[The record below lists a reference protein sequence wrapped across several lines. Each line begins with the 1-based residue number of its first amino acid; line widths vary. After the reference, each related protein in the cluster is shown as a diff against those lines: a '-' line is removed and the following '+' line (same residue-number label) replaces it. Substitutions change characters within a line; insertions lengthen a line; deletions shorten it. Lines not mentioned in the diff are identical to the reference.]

1 MYFSR
6 NCSETFLIQYV
17 MKAIIQLMRN
27 KIIEV
32 YTKILAGCRQKA
44 EHSQIDVLR
53 GALPAGGISVSCGV
67 DLALPMVSSHQ
78 CWDTTNSTLGQGVC
92 GKRSV
97 KHKEKFKE
105 LFLSPFYG
113 GNMTAGKQKQLRAVK
128 KTCRLQKGKLL
139 SSSFK
144 KACKNAPY
152 FMFASL

>member
-6 NCSETFLIQYV
+6 NCSETFLIQNV

-78 CWDTTNSTLGQGVC
+78 CWDTTNSTVERGVRSTRRNSRSSFTFLWRKHDCWKTAQGC
-92 GKRSV
+92 
-97 KHKEKFKE
+97 EKNMQTPEREVIE
-105 LFLSPFYG
+105 LII
-113 GNMTAGKQKQLRAVK
+113 
-128 KTCRLQKGKLL
+128 QKG
-139 SSSFK
+139 
-144 KACKNAPY
+144 
-152 FMFASL
+152 M